1 MQSTE
6 TGRTPHGPSPSV
18 SFTHEDS
25 NVFRFAIAVLS
36 AFAVL
41 ATANAQY
48 ITTPGCPNGLCP
60 RLQQAIPAAF
70 PAQPLIQIG
79 QPAPIQGY
87 WTTPGVQPWT
97 GPLPL
102 TVPAP
107 MPGPLTPPSPSPTP
121 TPVPSPVAPS
131 CTPILF
137 PNFQPFGGRFRLSCR
152 CRG

>member
-70 PAQPLIQIG
+70 PAQPLIPRRPTRIPKG
-79 QPAPIQGY
+79 IQPR
-87 WTTPGVQPWT
+87 
-97 GPLPL
+97 
-102 TVPAP
+102 VPER
-107 MPGPLTPPSPSPTP
+107 
-121 TPVPSPVAPS
+121 VPQTCHSAS
-131 CTPILF
+131 SGIA
-137 PNFQPFGGRFRLSCR
+137 
-152 CRG
+152 